1 MRARSI
7 QSIASRFGHTLATDE
22 GWGVPR
28 TRLARRSRQS
38 NPTHATGLT
47 GVAAAAGEEEALVR
61 GDVEAEQ
68 RRERGVL
75 LVPVEGAGLLPVPL
89 VPVPRLPVR
98 LRRRARH
105 RAPSLPPRCRPDLAV
120 EPAWRIPRRT
130 DVGGA
135 VGRAGW
141 LARASLRELRSRRT
155 DGADFRIG
163 KGYVVLEIRGPFHT
177 RFFFPFFL

>member
-1 MRARSI
+1 MKDGES
-7 QSIASRFGHTLATDE
+7 QGHASREEAGNPTR
-22 GWGVPR
+22 P
-28 TRLARRSRQS
+28 TRLDSPELPQPARRRRWC
-38 NPTHATGLT
+38 G
-47 GVAAAAGEEEALVR
+47 
-61 GDVEAEQ
+61 AEQ

-163 KGYVVLEIRGPFHT
+163 KGYVVLEIRGCSVAT
-177 RFFFPFFL
+177 SLVFFFCELV

>member
-47 GVAAAAGEEEALVR
+47 GVAAAGEEEALVR

-120 EPAWRIPRRT
+120 EPACLPGGFRGGPMLVVRWDGLAGSPGPLCVSLDRDGRT
-130 DVGGA
+130 VQIFG
-135 VGRAGW
+135 
-141 LARASLRELRSRRT
+141 
-155 DGADFRIG
+155 
-163 KGYVVLEIRGPFHT
+163 
-177 RFFFPFFL
+177 